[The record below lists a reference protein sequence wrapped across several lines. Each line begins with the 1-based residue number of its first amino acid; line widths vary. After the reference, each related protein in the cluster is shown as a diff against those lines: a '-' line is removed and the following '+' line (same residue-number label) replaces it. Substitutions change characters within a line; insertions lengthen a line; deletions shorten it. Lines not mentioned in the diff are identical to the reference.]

1 MINLLQ
7 SIVEAITSLFGFLI
21 HFVSSLFTFV
31 AQIPTYVAIIAQLV
45 LNLPSVFIPFATAA
59 VTVSVVLWI
68 LNRRSNA

>member
-1 MINLLQ
+1 MIDLL
-7 SIVEAITSLFGFLI
+7 SNIAEAITTLFGFLI
-21 HFVSSLFTFV
+21 HFVTSLFTFIS
-31 AQIPTYVAIIAQLV
+31 QIPTYVAIIAQLV